1 MATFDDLLEKTV
13 DEGRLPGVVLL
24 ARDRDGKK
32 TLLISLFY
40 FCFPISSP
48 LSRGEGAWDERSVA
62 DQCRIDQVSSL
73 SGKGAS
79 PRARGKKRGEK
90 KANQGGKPPFL
101 INRQARLCQGVRA
114 QVDRAGQRPAGTA
127 GHGVPAGVVV
137 QAADDDARPHL
148 PGLARQEILTGFTW
162 YGKPHTRPRAK
173 PITVRHLLTQ
183 TAGTGYDF
191 LTIQPIWRYRWWHK
205 EAIGRGERSDQ
216 RLGYPLL
223 HEAGEGW
230 TYGSGVTWA
239 GCVLEKVS
247 GMTLEAWIRRYISEP
262 LGLTSLTF
270 FPHESEAVASRL
282 AGVGERDGWSGTV
295 VPFPEPDAP
304 VEDCLGGEGLHASLD
319 DFMAILYSL
328 LVDDEKLLRK
338 ETTRM
343 MFTTQQSNTK
353 QPGLRECLGKPVWI
367 CNSIHK

>member
-1 MATFDDLLEKTV
+1 VFRLASSSKLLTTIA
-13 DEGRLPGVVLL
+13 VLQ
-24 ARDRDGKK
+24 AVERG
-32 TLLISLFY
+32 LLSL
-40 FCFPISSP
+40 
-48 LSRGEGAWDERSVA
+48 
-62 DQCRIDQVSSL
+62 
-73 SGKGAS
+73 
-79 PRARGKKRGEK
+79 
-90 KANQGGKPPFL
+90 
-101 INRQARLCQGVRA
+101 
-114 QVDRAGQRPAGTA
+114 
-127 GHGVPAGVVV
+127 
-137 QAADDDARPHL
+137 DDDALPHL

-205 EAIGRGERSDQ
+205 EAIGRGERIDQ

-239 GCVLEKVS
+239 GRVLEKVS

-282 AGVGERDGWSGTV
+282 AGVGKRDGWSGKV
-295 VPFPEPDAP
+295 VHFPEPDDP
-304 VEDCLGGEGLHASLD
+304 VKDCLGGEGLHASLD

-343 MFTTQQSNTK
+343 MFTPQLSDAER
-353 QPGLRECLGKPVWI
+353 PGLRECLGKPVWI
-367 CNSIHK
+367 CNSILKKDEYDWGIGGVLIDGDGHEYLKRGTLMWSGLYHVLWVSRVPTLPPSAPFIIPATRASPGREETARG

>member
-137 QAADDDARPHL
+137 QAADDDRGAAGGGARAP
-148 PGLARQEILTGFTW
+148 LAR
-162 YGKPHTRPRAK
+162 RRRAAA
-173 PITVRHLLTQ
+173 P
-183 TAGTGYDF
+183 AG
-191 LTIQPIWRYRWWHK
+191 
-205 EAIGRGERSDQ
+205 
-216 RLGYPLL
+216 
-223 HEAGEGW
+223 AGA
-230 TYGSGVTWA
+230 A
-239 GCVLEKVS
+239 GDP
-247 GMTLEAWIRRYISEP
+247 A
-262 LGLTSLTF
+262 
-270 FPHESEAVASRL
+270 
-282 AGVGERDGWSGTV
+282 
-295 VPFPEPDAP
+295 
-304 VEDCLGGEGLHASLD
+304 GLHVVRQAAHAAAGQAHHGAAPAD
-319 DFMAILYSL
+319 
-328 LVDDEKLLRK
+328 
-338 ETTRM
+338 
-343 MFTTQQSNTK
+343 
-353 QPGLRECLGKPVWI
+353 
-367 CNSIHK
+367 